1 MAVFFKI
8 DISRDMKKIM
18 QVIWGL
24 GGGGKERR
32 LIQLVNGLYE
42 AGGYDQTLV
51 SMSAK
56 NDYKGKFED
65 HVDYIVIDSGS
76 KWARCKALMKV
87 IKEKK
92 PDIVHLWDNTPAWV
106 LFLPYLKRRYKF
118 KYVAGFVTE
127 AHPLKRF
134 SSQSFTTWLAFTC
147 ADAIVSN
154 SKACLASKRANPKQ
168 SHVIYNGFDFARFDA
183 PGFDRNEYRKSLGI
197 DESHFVATMV
207 ARFTPNKDYTMLVEF
222 AEKLKDITNLVF
234 LAIGKGETLE
244 HTQQLCKEKGVE
256 NIKFLGFRSD
266 VEKILMCSEVGLLFT
281 NDKVHAEG
289 ISNSILESM
298 AAGLPVIATNGG
310 GTPEIIENGKSGFI
324 VEPCDSEAAA
334 KQLRELYTNDKLRE
348 EIGNNA
354 KARIVEQFTLDS
366 MTKKYID
373 FYNKL

>member
-1 MAVFFKI
+1 
-8 DISRDMKKIM
+8 M

-32 LIQLVNGLYE
+32 LIQLVNGLY
-42 AGGYDQTLV
+42 ASGGYEQTLV
-51 SMSAK
+51 SMSAI

-65 HVDYIVIDSGS
+65 NVDYIVIGEGS
-76 KWARCKALMKV
+76 KWERCQALMKV
-87 IKEKK
+87 IKEKR

-106 LFLPYLKRRYKF
+106 LFLPYLKLRYRF

-127 AHPLKRF
+127 AHPEKRF
-134 SSQSFTTWLAFTC
+134 SFQSFTTQFAFSC

-154 SKACLASKRANPKQ
+154 SKACLASKRANPKK

-183 PGFDRNEYRKSLGI
+183 PGFDRNDYRESLDIKAGQ
-197 DESHFVATMV
+197 FVATMV
-207 ARFTPNKDYTMLVEF
+207 ARFTPNKDYKMLVEV
-222 AEKLKDITNLVF
+222 AEKLKDIKNIVF

-244 HTQQLCKEKGVE
+244 QTRLLCKEKGVD

-266 VEKILMCSEVGLLFT
+266 VEKILMCSDAGLLFT

-298 AAGLPVIATNGG
+298 AAGLPVIATDGG
-310 GTPEIIENGKSGFI
+310 GTPEIIDNNQSGFI
-324 VEPCDSEAAA
+324 VAPADSEAAA
-334 KQLRELYTNDKLRE
+334 SKLRLLYNNDCFRKQ
-348 EIGNNA
+348 IGDNA
-354 KARIVEQFTLDS
+354 KTRIQNHFTLDS

-373 FYNKL
+373 FYNSLMA